1 VETASAHFV
10 ARHAEQDAEHAQS
23 VLDQLEEAR
32 ERAAELLPS
41 LPDDVAVVLHRSEGE
56 LVMARPSLPI
66 RRLRTAPA
74 SRRYIAGGVSGTEIH
89 VLAPPLLEA
98 RASSVPE
105 SRAMLLRTPAALY
118 GRLAIGAANPRLPPP
133 ARIGTLVR
141 ARRWAW
147 LYLGAG
153 AWLSGQT
160 ALARP
165 AIARRLREGPA
176 PAFPPDRRDAELLGG
191 TVVDLLAR
199 EEGERAAIRLAL
211 ELDPRGPRDGL
222 VRAFGGRRLD
232 HTKSA
237 WRTHLARLAESGR

>member
-1 VETASAHFV
+1 METESAHFV
-10 ARHAEQDAEHAQS
+10 ARHAEEDAEHAAA
-23 VLDQLEEAR
+23 VLEQLEEVR
-32 ERAAELLPS
+32 ERAASLLPS
-41 LPDDVAVVLHRSEGE
+41 VPDEVAVVLHRSEAE
-56 LVMARPSLPI
+56 LILARPALPV

-74 SRRYIAGGVSGTEIH
+74 SRRYIAGGLSGFDIH

-98 RASSVPE
+98 RASGVPE

-118 GRLAIGAANPRLPPP
+118 ARLAVGAANPRLPPP
-133 ARIGTLVR
+133 ARIGALVR

-153 AWLSGQT
+153 PWLSGQT

-165 AIARRLREGPA
+165 AIARRLREGPR
-176 PAFPPDRRDAELLGG
+176 PAFPPERRDAELLGG

-211 ELDPRGPRDGL
+211 ELEPRGPRDGL
-222 VRAFGGRRLD
+222 VRAFGGRRID
-232 HTKSA
+232 HTEDA
-237 WRTHLARLAESGR
+237 WRAHLARLAEAG